1 MTAPSFSNPTLHQKT
16 SLRVIQEHLKLI
28 AAPYNEAG
36 LSGMIALRALPSS
49 RYQLFGLDDLPA
61 AGAWA
66 VSQNSDQGQNVY
78 VAPGLFACDTTGAG
92 KDDDVI
98 AQAYL
103 FADADDGDQAAR
115 LLDHNHPLV
124 GQQAFHVVT
133 GTKPSMRLHAYW
145 QLAQP
150 VRDMSAWRQAQKA
163 LISEFQTDASIHNP
177 SRIMR
182 LAGTISWP
190 SKDKRAKGYIPE
202 LVRLDRPGTPAPSVS
217 MGTVLA
223 YARPAPR
230 SPVSHPSASTFGL
243 VAELKAQEEQGTGW
257 YTLMVRLA
265 GLLARQGVSDQELM
279 QVAEQITWKGYEVS
293 ETYNALK
300 HCVDYFKEKDGQQQQ
315 AEDASSKYSLWR
327 DGWSYVAATGE
338 FVCDDGSPPLR
349 KESWTDSHRHLFDL
363 EPGRVGK
370 LLWTQR
376 WLEDEEATKL
386 KSYCFRPEQPRITA
400 DGYLN
405 DWRPSPAMQLAA
417 RGNPDGPAAIMF
429 AELVRKLCRERED
442 IAQMLEHW
450 MARGLFKQTERVR
463 YAVFLVSHTKGLG
476 KGILCYILSEL
487 YGRHLSVNVNGL
499 GGVVGRFQASLK
511 GRMLV
516 SVAETV
522 DRGDNNRFSACEA
535 LKPLITEDFVTIEQK
550 YRDAISVEN
559 YMRFVFSS
567 NHLDGLPIDQNERR
581 FLVINAASTKPF
593 SSDFYA
599 DLSGL
604 ARTDE
609 GLADIAAYLHE
620 RVGDP
625 LPARAPQGDLMD
637 AIEDLTPEW
646 INELHE
652 RLDDKGLT
660 DCAMASADLM
670 AFKPEGL
677 ADQVALNAL
686 KRAGWRAIRASLG
699 GHRGRVFLRGE
710 RENVTKRTFRHQI

>member
-1 MTAPSFSNPTLHQKT
+1 MTAPASSNPTLHQKT

-28 AAPYNEAG
+28 ATPYNEAG
-36 LSGMIALRALPSS
+36 LSGMIALRTLPSS
-49 RYQLFGLDDLPA
+49 QYQLFGLNDLPA

-66 VSQNSDQGQNVY
+66 VSQNSDHGQNVY
-78 VAPGLFACDTTGAG
+78 VAPGLFACDTSGAG

-115 LLDHNHPLV
+115 LLDRNHPLV

-133 GTKPSMRLHAYW
+133 GTQPSIRLHAYW

-163 LISEFQTDASIHNP
+163 LITEFQTDAAIHNP

-190 SKDKRAKGYIPE
+190 SKDKRAKGYTPE

-243 VAELKAQEEQGTGW
+243 VAELKSQEEQGTGW
-257 YTLMVRLA
+257 HTLMVRLA
-265 GLLARQGVSDQELM
+265 GLLARQGVSDQELT

-327 DGWSYVAATGE
+327 DGWNYVAATGE

-370 LLWTQR
+370 ILWTQR

-386 KSYCFRPEQPRITA
+386 KSYCFRPEQPRITH

-429 AELVRKLCRERED
+429 AALVRKLCRERED

-604 ARTDE
+604 ARTEE
-609 GLADIAAYLHE
+609 GLSDIAAYLQE

-625 LPARAPQGDLMD
+625 LTARAPQGDLMD

-686 KRAGWRAIRASLG
+686 KRAGWRAVRASLG

>member
-1 MTAPSFSNPTLHQKT
+1 MTAPSFSKPTPHQKT

-49 RYQLFGLDDLPA
+49 QYQLFGLDDLPA

-66 VSQNSDQGQNVY
+66 VSQNSDRGQNVY
-78 VAPGLFACDTTGAG
+78 LAPGLFACDTTGAG

-115 LLDHNHPLV
+115 LLDRNHPLV
-124 GQQAFHVVT
+124 GQQVFHVVT
-133 GTKPSMRLHAYW
+133 GTQPSMRLHAYW
-145 QLAQP
+145 QLDQP

-163 LISEFQTDASIHNP
+163 LISEFQTDALIQNP

-190 SKDKRAKGYIPE
+190 SARKRAKGYIPE

-217 MGTVLA
+217 IRTVLA
-223 YARPAPR
+223 YAKPAPR

-243 VAELKAQEEQGTGW
+243 VAELKAQEEQATGW
-257 YTLMVRLA
+257 YPLMVRLA
-265 GLLARQGVSDQELM
+265 GLLARQVVSDQELM

-338 FVCDDGSPPLR
+338 FVCNDGSPPLR

-363 EPGRVGK
+363 EPGRPGK
-370 LLWTQR
+370 VLWTQR

-386 KSYCFRPEQPRITA
+386 KSYCFRPEQPRITH

-405 DWRPSPAMQLAA
+405 DWRPSPAMQLAV
-417 RGNPDGPAAIMF
+417 RGNPDGPATIMF
-429 AELVRKLCRERED
+429 AKLVRKLCRERED

-476 KGILCYILSEL
+476 KGILCNILSEL

-593 SSDFYA
+593 SSDFYS
-599 DLSGL
+599 DLASL

-652 RLDDKGLT
+652 RLDERGLT

-710 RENVTKRTFRHQI
+710 RENVTKRTFRHEI

>member
-1 MTAPSFSNPTLHQKT
+1 MTAPASSNPTLHQKT

-28 AAPYNEAG
+28 ATPYNEAG

-49 RYQLFGLDDLPA
+49 QYKLFGLDDLPA

-66 VSQNSDQGQNVY
+66 VSQNSDRGQNVY
-78 VAPGLFACDTTGAG
+78 VAPGLFAHDTTGAG

-115 LLDHNHPLV
+115 LLDLNHVLV
-124 GQQAFHVVT
+124 CQQAFRVVT
-133 GTKPSMRLHAYW
+133 GTQPSMRLHAYF
-145 QLAQP
+145 LLSQP
-150 VRDMSAWRQAQKA
+150 TRDMSAWRQAQKA

-190 SKDKRAKGYIPE
+190 SAEKRAKGYIPE
-202 LVRLDRPGTPAPSVS
+202 LVQLDRPGTPATSVS
-217 MGTVLA
+217 IETVLA
-223 YARPAPR
+223 YAKPAPR

-243 VAELKAQEEQGTGW
+243 VAELKVQEEQGTGW
-257 YTLMVRLA
+257 HTLMVRLA
-265 GLLARQGVSDQELM
+265 GLLARQGVSDHELM
-279 QVAEQITWKGYEVS
+279 QVAEQLTWKGYKVS
-293 ETYNALK
+293 ETYNDLK
-300 HCVDYFKEKDGQQQQ
+300 SCVDYFVEKDGQEQQ
-315 AEDASSKYSLWR
+315 AEDAGSKYALWR
-327 DGWSYVAATGE
+327 DSWSYVAATGE
-338 FVCDDGSPPLR
+338 FVSDDGSPPLR

-363 EPGRVGK
+363 EPGRPGK
-370 LLWTQR
+370 ILWTQR
-376 WLEDEEATKL
+376 WLEDAEATKL
-386 KSYCFRPEQPRITA
+386 KSYCFRPEQPRITH

-417 RGNPDGPAAIMF
+417 SGNPDGPAAIMF

-476 KGILCYILSEL
+476 KGILCNILSEL

-604 ARTDE
+604 ARTEE
-609 GLADIAAYLHE
+609 GLSDIAAYLQE

-652 RLDDKGLT
+652 RLDEQWLS
-660 DCAMASADLM
+660 DCVMATVDLM

-686 KRAGWRAIRASLG
+686 KRAGWRAIRTSLD

>member
-1 MTAPSFSNPTLHQKT
+1 MTAPSTKRLIDQHPALA
-16 SLRVIQEHLKLI
+16 VIQQHLKLI
-28 AAPYNEAG
+28 AAPYIDAG
-36 LSGMIALRALPSS
+36 LSGLIALRTLPSGQH
-49 RYQLFGLDDLPA
+49 QLFELDDLPA
-61 AGAWA
+61 ASDWA
-66 VSQNSDQGQNVY
+66 FSQCADKHQNVY
-78 VAPGLFACDTTGAG
+78 LAPGLFGPETRGAG
-92 KDDDVI
+92 KDDNVI
-98 AQAYL
+98 AHAYL
-103 FADADDGDQAAR
+103 FADADDGDQAKR
-115 LLDHNHPLV
+115 LLDFDHDLA
-124 GQQAFHVVT
+124 GQQAFRVVT
-133 GTKPSMRLHAYW
+133 GTKPSTRLHAYW
-145 QLAQP
+145 QLSQP
-150 VRDMSAWRQAQKA
+150 ARDMAAWRQAQRA
-163 LISEFQTDASIHNP
+163 LIGEFQTDASIHNP

-182 LAGTISWP
+182 LAGTISRP
-190 SKDKRAKGYIPE
+190 SADKRGRGYVPE
-202 LVRLDRPGTPAPSVS
+202 LVQLECCYDPVPRVS
-217 MGTVLA
+217 LSTVLA
-223 YARPAPR
+223 YAKPTPR
-230 SPVSHPSASTFGL
+230 SPVSHPSTSTFGL
-243 VAELKAQEEQGTGW
+243 IAELQAREAQGTGW
-257 YTLMVRLA
+257 HTPMVRLA
-265 GLLARQGVSDQELM
+265 GLLARQGVSEPELM
-279 QVAEQITWKGYEVS
+279 RVAQQITWKGYEVS

-338 FVCDDGSPPLR
+338 FVCNDGSPPLR

-363 EPGRVGK
+363 EPGRPGK

-376 WLEDEEATKL
+376 WLEDEAATKL

-405 DWRPSPAMQLAA
+405 DWRPSPALQLAA
-417 RGNPDGPAAIMF
+417 CGSPDGPAAIMF
-429 AELVRKLCRERED
+429 AKLVRKLCRERED
-442 IAQMLEHW
+442 IAQLLEHW

-476 KGILCYILSEL
+476 KGILCNILSEL

-581 FLVINAASTKPF
+581 FFVINAASTKPF
-593 SSDFYA
+593 GSDFYA
-599 DLSGL
+599 DLAGL
-604 ARTDE
+604 ARTEE
-609 GLADIAAYLHE
+609 GLSDIAAYLNE

-652 RLDDKGLT
+652 RLDERGLA
-660 DCAMASADLM
+660 DCAMTSADLM
-670 AFKPEGL
+670 LFKPEGV
-677 ADQVALNAL
+677 ADQAALNAL
-686 KRAGWRAIRASLG
+686 KRAGWRAIRTSLG
-699 GHRGRVFLRGE
+699 GHRGRLFLRGE
-710 RENVTKRTFRHQI
+710 RENVTKRTYRHEV

>member
-265 GLLARQGVSDQELM
+265 GLLARQVVSDHELM

-593 SSDFYA
+593 SSDFYS
-599 DLSGL
+599 DLAGL
-604 ARTDE
+604 ARTEE

-652 RLDDKGLT
+652 RLDERGLT

>member
-1 MTAPSFSNPTLHQKT
+1 MTAPASSNPTLHQKT
-16 SLRVIQEHLKLI
+16 SLRVIQEHLRLI

-49 RYQLFGLDDLPA
+49 QYQLFGLDDLPA

-66 VSQNSDQGQNVY
+66 VSQNSDRGQNVY
-78 VAPGLFACDTTGAG
+78 VAPGLFAYDTTGAG

-133 GTKPSMRLHAYW
+133 GTQPSIRLHAYW

-163 LISEFQTDASIHNP
+163 LITEFQTDAAIHNP

-217 MGTVLA
+217 IGIILA
-223 YARPAPR
+223 YAKPAPR
-230 SPVSHPSASTFGL
+230 SPVSHPGAPTFGL

-257 YTLMVRLA
+257 YTLMVRLT

-327 DGWSYVAATGE
+327 DGWNYVAATGE

-363 EPGRVGK
+363 EPGRLGK
-370 LLWTQR
+370 VLWTQR

-386 KSYCFRPEQPRITA
+386 KSYCFRPEQPRITH

-442 IAQMLEHW
+442 MAQMLEHW

-593 SSDFYA
+593 SSDFYT
-599 DLSGL
+599 DLAGL

-609 GLADIAAYLHE
+609 GLADIAAYLQE

-652 RLDDKGLT
+652 RLDERGLT

-710 RENVTKRTFRHQI
+710 RENVTKRTFRHEI